1 VITTGRWKTWNA
13 LILLTT
19 HKIKTMST
27 ETRPLYLIQQD
38 HLTLLRMLE
47 DAGGDLTPELEQAL
61 QITEQELEVKAV
73 NYARVCL
80 ALDSKVKSIDDEI
93 KRLQDRK
100 KKFEKSG
107 EMLEERLKGAMD
119 QFGLQRLESDLISLS
134 FRKSESVEVFSP
146 EVVPEQ
152 YYETKKEISK
162 SKIRAAM
169 KEGCIVAGARLVT
182 KQNLQIK

>member
-1 VITTGRWKTWNA
+1 
-13 LILLTT
+13 
-19 HKIKTMST
+19 
-27 ETRPLYLIQQD
+27 
-38 HLTLLRMLE
+38 MLE

-152 YYETKKEISK
+152 YYVEKTTKTVSKELIK
-162 SKIRAAM
+162 AAI
-169 KEGCIVAGARLVT
+169 KEGCIVAGAKLVT

>member
-1 VITTGRWKTWNA
+1 
-13 LILLTT
+13 
-19 HKIKTMST
+19 M
-27 ETRPLYLIQQD
+27 ETKPLYLIQQD

-152 YYETKKEISK
+152 YYVEKTTKTVSKELIK
-162 SKIRAAM
+162 AAI
-169 KEGCIVAGARLVT
+169 KEGCIVAGAKLVT